1 DVDEDDAPY
10 AFNPTDE
17 CHQDTDHATGLRSVA
32 GNFTEDTTT
41 EPYVDL
47 QMTMEVDT
55 PDAVTKRQGKRKKE
69 IIQGGKRE
77 SRGTA
82 KSAVRTSTSAKT
94 AAPVIILRTPK
105 PAIPKMDNKG
115 GVQTSMKSFM
125 HLTEGG
131 SSSSRATPEP
141 DSQPTT
147 ATQSKA
153 EDYIPDTPDSQ
164 EDFTI
169 GDTRTG
175 TLEGDQD
182 LPIQIGQWLASF
194 NGKEVAVAANG
205 HCSFLAVL
213 ATTINFEGATM
224 ENSAEVL
231 TDATDLKWHTYTL
244 MMANLRNDV
253 ELKLIDPIEECAK
266 LHPEQEEYTTV
277 SGATAALY
285 AHYDAARRRS
295 AGVRVQSS
303 YWAGP
308 HELRAIAQYLREPI
322 LVFDVNAAGDAHV
335 QCYFYGKHRM
345 GNGTDHESGYG
356 QTMTDR
362 HATEYLRTCWSLHV
376 LPTFV
381 ILKHHE
387 RHFYGVGH
395 GETFFKWK
403 AEGDP
408 DYTPNIAAD
417 FTWKRYINVLTEHES
432 TSDLN
437 TVNRLADISEVNS
450 LLIKRCDMRER
461 LDIVHARVGLP
472 TLAKTDVA
480 AAWED
485 TLLSEEQL
493 LNSASGMDRYA
504 ASSQSEDDSSGATV
518 SVPLRHARAATGDI
532 MMTSYFRI
540 LRVGPEAPMD
550 AVDAPLATLLAQ
562 ANDKAFGTWCSL
574 FRREFDIPPTKRRTK
589 PADIRQWLLG
599 NGHALRHYYA
609 FIPHPEYEAK
619 CWPLA
624 DIEEW
629 GAFEVYNEQISALK
643 RIVDDDKMP
652 EHVRTFCEE
661 WRTAATDAS
670 QHRETMQTLARAPQ
684 RWKRLAQWIPAEYG
698 RAQPDLLTETEWR
711 VLHILPYTHGDWSG
725 ATLVPSGQAWGEE
738 TEDSDQLTRAPRRN

>member
-125 HLTEGG
+125 HLTDGG

-194 NGKEVAVAANG
+194 NGKEVAVADNG

-231 TDATDLKWHTYTL
+231 TDATDL
-244 MMANLRNDV
+244 
-253 ELKLIDPIEECAK
+253 
-266 LHPEQEEYTTV
+266 
-277 SGATAALY
+277 
-285 AHYDAARRRS
+285 
-295 AGVRVQSS
+295 
-303 YWAGP
+303 
-308 HELRAIAQYLREPI
+308 
-322 LVFDVNAAGDAHV
+322 
-335 QCYFYGKHRM
+335 
-345 GNGTDHESGYG
+345 
-356 QTMTDR
+356 
-362 HATEYLRTCWSLHV
+362 
-376 LPTFV
+376 
-381 ILKHHE
+381 
-387 RHFYGVGH
+387 
-395 GETFFKWK
+395 
-403 AEGDP
+403 
-408 DYTPNIAAD
+408 
-417 FTWKRYINVLTEHES
+417 
-432 TSDLN
+432 
-437 TVNRLADISEVNS
+437 
-450 LLIKRCDMRER
+450 
-461 LDIVHARVGLP
+461 
-472 TLAKTDVA
+472 
-480 AAWED
+480 
-485 TLLSEEQL
+485 
-493 LNSASGMDRYA
+493 
-504 ASSQSEDDSSGATV
+504 
-518 SVPLRHARAATGDI
+518 
-532 MMTSYFRI
+532 
-540 LRVGPEAPMD
+540 
-550 AVDAPLATLLAQ
+550 
-562 ANDKAFGTWCSL
+562 
-574 FRREFDIPPTKRRTK
+574 
-589 PADIRQWLLG
+589 
-599 NGHALRHYYA
+599 
-609 FIPHPEYEAK
+609 
-619 CWPLA
+619 
-624 DIEEW
+624 
-629 GAFEVYNEQISALK
+629 
-643 RIVDDDKMP
+643 
-652 EHVRTFCEE
+652 
-661 WRTAATDAS
+661 
-670 QHRETMQTLARAPQ
+670 
-684 RWKRLAQWIPAEYG
+684 
-698 RAQPDLLTETEWR
+698 
-711 VLHILPYTHGDWSG
+711 
-725 ATLVPSGQAWGEE
+725 
-738 TEDSDQLTRAPRRN
+738 